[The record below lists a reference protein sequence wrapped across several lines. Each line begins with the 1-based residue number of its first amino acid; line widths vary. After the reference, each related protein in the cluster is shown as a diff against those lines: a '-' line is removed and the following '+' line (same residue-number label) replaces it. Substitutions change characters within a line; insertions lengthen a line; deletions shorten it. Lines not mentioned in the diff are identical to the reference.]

1 LRLPKWCHNS
11 WPVSWPESQEQ
22 RNQPQIADCLFI
34 FAVVIVSALP
44 YMFSLGFYCNDWGYM
59 ETLQR
64 FSGHGLGTIFRE
76 MTNLDSDLLLR
87 PVQLTWLVLAFKV
100 FGRNATPYHM
110 VISAV
115 ISLVAVLLYLMLRE
129 LRSSRWLALSIA
141 LVFGV
146 LPHYSTDKVWIS
158 SNQAGLCMAFAL
170 FGIYGLSKSLRS
182 EERHSTAWIVLAVF
196 AFVLSVLSYEVAIGL
211 IVASAAIIAWRKFI
225 EDRRSFKSGWKTLAY
240 LAGTIALLVLIFLA
254 KSRMQTRLAYH
265 HHLFS
270 RLGVLSWH
278 AMDQAVRFNFWTYG
292 LHMPSFLLG
301 MLRESALN
309 LAALGA
315 AATIAVVVTVY
326 LWRTMESAAIP
337 SWRVCLWLIVIGF
350 VLFALGY
357 ALFFHSPFME
367 FNSQEYGNR
376 VVIASALGAAFVLV
390 AVAGLVCSI
399 VKSGTLRVRAFS
411 VAMGLIC
418 GVNSLAACGIAH
430 YWVDAAEQQSEVLK
444 SVSANVHALPHDSVL
459 LLDGF
464 CPNSGPV
471 LLFYSDYDATSALHF
486 ALGDDSLHGDV
497 ISSNAQF
504 GPEGV
509 DGYVEGQYPYGDR
522 LFVYNVQHEYLAS
535 LPSQAAANQYLQA
548 MRPAGSSGCPA
559 T

>member
-1 LRLPKWCHNS
+1 
-11 WPVSWPESQEQ
+11 
-22 RNQPQIADCLFI
+22 
-34 FAVVIVSALP
+34 
-44 YMFSLGFYCNDWGYM
+44 MFSLGFYCNDWGYM

-76 MTNLDSDLLLR
+76 MTNLDSDLLPR

-100 FGRNATPYHM
+100 FGRDATPYHM
-110 VISAV
+110 VVSAV
-115 ISLVAVLLYLMLRE
+115 IALVAVLLYLTLRE
-129 LRSSRWLALSIA
+129 LRAGRWLALSIA

-170 FGIYGLSKSLRS
+170 FGIYSLSKSFRPG
-182 EERHSTAWIVLAVF
+182 ERHSTTWMALAVS

-211 IVASAAIIAWRKFI
+211 IVASIGIIAWRKFI
-225 EDRRSFKSGWKTLAY
+225 EVRRSLKGSWKYLAY
-240 LAGTIALLVLIFLA
+240 LAGTIGPLILIFLV

-270 RLGVLSWH
+270 RLGLLSWH
-278 AMDQAVRFNFWTYG
+278 AMDQAVQFNFSTYG
-292 LHMPSFLLG
+292 LHMPSFLLS
-301 MLRESALN
+301 LYRDSALN

-376 VVIASALGAAFVLV
+376 VVISSALGAAFVLV

-430 YWVDAAEQQSEVLK
+430 YWVDAGQRQSEVLK
-444 SVSANVHALPHDSVL
+444 SVSANVHSLPPESVL

-471 LLFYSDYDATSALHF
+471 LLFYSGYDATSAVHF
-486 ALGDDSLHGDV
+486 ALGDDSLQSDV

-504 GPEGV
+504 EPQGV
-509 DGYVEGQYPYGDR
+509 DGYAGGQYPYGDS
-522 LFVYNVQHEYLAS
+522 LFVYNVQHEYLAR

-548 MRPAGSSGCPA
+548 MRPAGSNGCPA
-559 T
+559 A